1 MKKIVSIVLAACLI
15 LSMALPVFAGSW
27 NIELRADG
35 NRVRVGDYLKIRTDI
50 DISTNKPWEVHWE
63 TSDSYIASVHDK
75 GDDSVQIKGEH
86 EGHVKITARL
96 YVNDHE
102 VDYDYYELDVTGY
115 SSNSYYNND
124 GRVYVSGLTVT
135 NPSLSLQPGGSGKIY
150 AYVQP
155 SNATNQGITYASN
168 NNSVATVDA
177 SGVVRGISRGEAG
190 ILVKTAE
197 NGYSQI
203 VYVTVSGDPVTQP
216 VTPIINSTPQ
226 VVTPV
231 TPAVPVINKHDPN
244 FMFAT
249 CQLILAAAPNGQVN
263 IPSIAPMSF
272 DINVAAAM
280 QMRKDVAVYV
290 TFPYNGNTL
299 GIKFPPG
306 YNLTPYMSS
315 GYVDWVVFI
324 GNPNGTTV
332 SFVR

>member
-1 MKKIVSIVLAACLI
+1 M
-15 LSMALPVFAGSW
+15 
-27 NIELRADG
+27 
-35 NRVRVGDYLKIRTDI
+35 
-50 DISTNKPWEVHWE
+50 
-63 TSDSYIASVHDK
+63 
-75 GDDSVQIKGEH
+75 
-86 EGHVKITARL
+86 
-96 YVNDHE
+96 
-102 VDYDYYELDVTGY
+102 
-115 SSNSYYNND
+115 
-124 GRVYVSGLTVT
+124 SGLTVT

-177 SGVVRGISRGEAG
+177 SGVVRGISKGEAG

-203 VYVTVSGDPVTQP
+203 VYVSVSGDPVAQP
-216 VTPIINSTPQ
+216 VTPVINPTTQ
-226 VVTPV
+226 VVT
-231 TPAVPVINKHDPN
+231 PVINKHDPN

-306 YNLTPYMSS
+306 YNLTPYLSG
-315 GYVDWVVFI
+315 GYVDWVAFI

-332 SFVR
+332 SFVK